1 MSGIFVVIISDEE
14 VVISVCKVTSVFGE
28 QVGPEHAKAAS
39 VMLDI
44 SSASGDFSFGV
55 DVIMLS
61 DDIIVDCSSA
71 EDGVV
76 ISSGTHL
83 SDPQSL
89 GVISTVD
96 VSNGDVVIMSGDFVT
111 DSDTMTSAVVVAS
124 SVSENCVEIIL
135 GKPVV

>member
-1 MSGIFVVIISDEE
+1 MSGIFVVIISDEG
-14 VVISVCKVTSVFGE
+14 VVISVCKVISVFGE

-39 VMLDI
+39 VILDI
-44 SSASGDFSFGV
+44 SSASGDFSFDV
-55 DVIMLS
+55 DVMMSS
-61 DDIIVDCSSA
+61 DDPMVDCSST

-89 GVISTVD
+89 GFISTVD
-96 VSNGDVVIMSGDFVT
+96 VSNSDVVIMSGDCVT

-124 SVSENCVEIIL
+124 SVSENCVEIIF
-135 GKPVV
+135 GEPVV